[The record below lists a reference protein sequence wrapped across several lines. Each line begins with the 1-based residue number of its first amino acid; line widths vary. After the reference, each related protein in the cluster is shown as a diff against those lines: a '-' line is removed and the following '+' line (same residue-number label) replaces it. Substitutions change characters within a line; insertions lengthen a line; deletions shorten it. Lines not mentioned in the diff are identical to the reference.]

1 MTPSIVGCQVFC
13 YNTGMKE
20 VYLLRHAEKDDQG
33 TLTENGQ
40 EMAKKLGKLL
50 PKFNKV
56 ISSNSERALLSALL
70 ITGVQP
76 QPEERAGYFQTTKAK
91 SDEINAIAAENN
103 ISFLDA
109 AETYNNAE
117 LLKDIQ
123 DKAIGLNQLIDDTL
137 ATLSDGEYALIL
149 SHDMTISPA
158 MAFRGQPR
166 QPIQYLAGYRIDS
179 EGQVNPFSTQN

>member
-1 MTPSIVGCQVFC
+1 MPSQVFC
-13 YNTGMKE
+13 YNTGIKE

-109 AETYNNAE
+109 AETYNNGE
-117 LLKDIQ
+117 LLKDI
-123 DKAIGLNQLIDDTL
+123 
-137 ATLSDGEYALIL
+137 
-149 SHDMTISPA
+149 
-158 MAFRGQPR
+158 
-166 QPIQYLAGYRIDS
+166 
-179 EGQVNPFSTQN
+179 